1 MLTDY
6 RPLPVTTLLPGTDFA
21 QPRQSLRERVRIN
34 DPAIDAMTD
43 FTQVAAVIVRSGD
56 TVDEANRRMIQ
67 RKVAMLL
74 VVNLERHVVGI
85 ITANDVLGEKPLQ
98 VITQRGV
105 RRGDITVRDIMTP
118 QDRMDVLRM
127 EDVRTARVGGI
138 LATLRLAGR
147 HHALV
152 ADIDSSGRQRLRGMF
167 SITQIARQLGAA
179 IQPPNETARTFSE
192 IEALLASSRA

>member
-1 MLTDY
+1 MLTEY
-6 RPLPVTTLLPGTDFA
+6 RPLPVTTLLPETDFA
-21 QPRQSLRERVRIN
+21 QPQQALRDRVGIA
-34 DPAIDAMTD
+34 DPALDVMTD
-43 FTQVAAVIVRSGD
+43 FSGVSAVIIRPGD

-74 VVNLERHVVGI
+74 VVNEERHVVGI

-98 VITQRGV
+98 VITQRGG

-118 QDRMDVLRM
+118 QDKMDVLRM
-127 EDVRTARVGGI
+127 SDVRTARVGNI

-152 ADIDSSGRQRLRGMF
+152 ADVDAGGRQRLRGTF
-167 SITQIARQLGAA
+167 SVTQIARQLGGG

-192 IEALLASSRA
+192 IEALLAGSRT